1 MVGHSRLLPVR
12 WVVLSCVWDVFG
24 SRVNGLELWSAW
36 HLIHTPH
43 THTHRHWNSP
53 GECLNPVQ
61 HCVCL
66 VWDPSQVSH
75 IPHNTRAVAGRANWR
90 WLVKMSIVCL
100 PPPPSPF
107 SSLSHHFRPLLKI
120 GVKGQSALHPNFLK
134 RRTILNLVSIT
145 LMIEP

>member
-43 THTHRHWNSP
+43 THTHKHTDIGTALVNVLTLSSTVFALSGTQARLLTFHTIP
-53 GECLNPVQ
+53 GL
-61 HCVCL
+61 
-66 VWDPSQVSH
+66 
-75 IPHNTRAVAGRANWR
+75 
-90 WLVKMSIVCL
+90 WLVESTGDRVLAPFPFFL
-100 PPPPSPF
+100 P
-107 SSLSHHFRPLLKI
+107 LSHNIRPLLKI